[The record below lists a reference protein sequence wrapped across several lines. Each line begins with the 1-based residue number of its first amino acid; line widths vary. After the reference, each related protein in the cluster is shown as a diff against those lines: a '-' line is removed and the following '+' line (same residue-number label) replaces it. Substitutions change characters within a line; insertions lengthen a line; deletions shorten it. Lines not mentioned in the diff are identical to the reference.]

1 MLALKADSI
10 LEGMIPLRDDVP
22 TRIAPTVTVLLVVL
36 NVAVFLYELSLEGP
50 AARAHGGLEQFIER
64 FAVVPR
70 QLVAPQAELRTWLT
84 PLTSMFLHGGFLHV
98 AGNMLYLWIF
108 GNNVE
113 DLLGHARYLVFY
125 LFCGLVAAATQVA
138 TAPTSSV
145 PVIGASGAVSGV
157 LGAYAVSYPTARI
170 RTLIPLGFIWTTV
183 YLPAL
188 VLLALWFAMQVF
200 SGALQGSGGGGVA
213 WWAHVGGFVAGA
225 VLVKP
230 FRVRPPVRQ
239 RIPI

>member
-1 MLALKADSI
+1 LPGEKVTSI

-22 TRIAPTVTVLLVVL
+22 IRIAPTVTIALVAL
-36 NVAVFLYELSLEGP
+36 NVAVFLYELSLEGQT
-50 AARAHGGLEQFIER
+50 HGGLEKFIDS

-70 QLVAPQAELRTWLT
+70 ALLAPQPNLRTWLT
-84 PLTSMFLHGGFLHV
+84 PFTSMFLHGGFLHI

-125 LFCGLVAAATQVA
+125 LFCGLVAMATHVA
-138 TAPTSSV
+138 SAPDSSV
-145 PVIGASGAVSGV
+145 PMIGASGAISGV

-188 VLLALWFAMQVF
+188 VLLALWFAMQIL
-200 SGALQGSGGGGVA
+200 SGALQGSSGGGVA
-213 WWAHVGGFVAGA
+213 WWAHVGGFIAGA

-230 FRVRPPVRQ
+230 FQVRPPVRA